1 MNDLEFREMNDTERA
16 IMARLLEI
24 PFPGSED
31 VADQLQQALI
41 RQIDDNGTLDFLIR
55 TDAKANVQNSV
66 PVEAEGEDLDGTTI
80 HVLLHVIGG
89 ITRGLEVYK
98 EDGLPVIKMPEPST
112 LRLFSPLDRS
122 LGTG

>member
-16 IMARLLEI
+16 ILARLLEI

-31 VADQLQQALI
+31 VAEQLQRVLI

-55 TDAKANVQNSV
+55 TNAKANVQNSV

-80 HVLLHVIGG
+80 HLLLHVIGG
-89 ITRGLEVYK
+89 TTRGLEVYK
-98 EDGLPVIKMPEPST
+98 EDGSPVIKMPETSK
-112 LRLFSPLDRS
+112 LRLFSPP
-122 LGTG
+122 